1 MEENTQVDLLV
12 DIESTHLVQASS
24 GKRFANYIIDL
35 VTFYIAVFALTFIFA
50 MISPTFVDW
59 LNSNDNSAGFGLL
72 DRLFGLILYG
82 LFMGL
87 IETLTKGRSLGKLI
101 TRTRAVNQDGTTI
114 SAGTAF
120 LRGLCRAV
128 PFDGFSALGSPSFPW
143 HDKWTKTYV
152 IDIKESTIYE
162 S

>member
-1 MEENTQVDLLV
+1 MENTEVNLLA
-12 DIESTHLVQASS
+12 DIESAHLVQASS

-35 VTFYIAVFALTFIFA
+35 IIFYIAIFASAFIFA
-50 MISPTFVDW
+50 MISPEFVDW
-59 LNSNDNSAGFGLL
+59 LNGADNDAGFGLL
-72 DRLFGLILYG
+72 DRLAGLVLYG

-87 IETLTKGRSLGKLI
+87 IEALTKGRSLGKLI
-101 TRTRAVNQDGTTI
+101 TRTKAVNQDGTAI

-152 IDIKESTIYE
+152 IDIKESTIHE

>member
-1 MEENTQVDLLV
+1 MENTEINLLA
-12 DIESTHLVQASS
+12 DIESTHLVQAGS

-35 VTFYIAVFALTFIFA
+35 IIFYIAIFALSFTFA
-50 MISPTFVDW
+50 MISPAFVDW
-59 LNSNDNSAGFGLL
+59 FNNDDNSAGFALL
-72 DRLFGLILYG
+72 DRLVGLILYG

-87 IETLTKGRSLGKLI
+87 IESLTKGRSLGKLI
-101 TRTRAVNQDGTTI
+101 TRTKAVNQDGTTI

-128 PFDGFSALGSPSFPW
+128 PFDAFSALGSPSFPW
-143 HDKWTKTYV
+143 HDKWTKTFV
-152 IDIKESTIYE
+152 IDIKESSIYE

>member
-1 MEENTQVDLLV
+1 MEENTQIDLLV
-12 DIESTHLVQASS
+12 DIESTHLVQAST

-35 VTFYIAVFALTFIFA
+35 IIFYIVIFASAFIFA
-50 MISPTFVDW
+50 MISPGFVDW
-59 LNSNDNSAGFGLL
+59 LNTAGNSAGFGVL
-72 DRLFGLILYG
+72 DRLIGLILYG

-87 IETLTKGRSLGKLI
+87 IETFTKGRSLGKLI
-101 TRTRAVNQDGTTI
+101 TRTKAVNQDGTTI

-152 IDIKESTIYE
+152 IDIKDSTIFQ